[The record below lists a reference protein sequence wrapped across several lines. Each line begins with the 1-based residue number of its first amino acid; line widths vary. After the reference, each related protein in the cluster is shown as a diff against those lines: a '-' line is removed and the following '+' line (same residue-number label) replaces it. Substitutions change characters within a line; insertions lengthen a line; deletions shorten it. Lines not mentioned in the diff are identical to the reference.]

1 MKNEIRNL
9 LTQADSEKQQGNIE
23 VATKT
28 LDEAKNL
35 LQNVA
40 GIQKSN
46 RNDTSGDTK
55 EIIYLHKY
63 GNILY
68 GIEEYEQSLKYYK
81 EIAEKQLKPKVNIY
95 KALGDCLR
103 KLTRYDEALE
113 QYDKGLKAY
122 KNDRSASSEDKAAVY
137 NSIGLTYVVKAQ
149 NEEALKAFEDAINA
163 RTKNPNP
170 LYYCNKGSIL
180 LSITGRKEEG
190 LNCFNEAVTLV
201 NKGKIEGLTKQN
213 ITYITEILA
222 SYIELENK
230 VKGIQTKFGGIQSKA
245 DAEQLHELQEKY
257 NKLQE
262 NHNELVE
269 IVKNNTLKQEDH
281 NELVEARNMELTEK
295 MNKVATNVQLL
306 DEGLQVVVE
315 GLQVAT
321 ENIVEIKEQL
331 ISFVTKDEFEKL
343 KSTSTE
349 ITNLF
354 DNKLEIIITELDG
367 QKKMIVHIDDTLT
380 KANVGTE
387 VEIKEKFELLEKE
400 YGSEVC
406 EYATKFYCTLSD
418 CLLAYKLISTGLI
431 KGKGDDY
438 SSIIKKISDGLGLA
452 GKFFPPLGIAGGGIG
467 VINGFYEKYTEVK
480 LIRTAKK
487 VADSISGFILPK
499 DLDMA
504 LASSAIDIA
513 KIKASNVILSK
524 EKKPE
529 GIDKAKEWLS
539 KVLDKLE
546 LKITKIPSVSKNEVS
561 KMVLE
566 DVVLFI
572 YSIVK
577 SDDQLVGNNEDVNI
591 LGQKIVAQFKND
603 VGIKQLLNELYN
615 KANPNAET
623 TKQVHFLNEVV
634 YDNPLL
640 NNLGLMKDVSKLWG
654 GNFNEVLKL
663 SKELNPYLIEEAIEN
678 NDPFIV
684 LGGLLSLADNSSECI

>member
-1 MKNEIRNL
+1 MKDRVLKL

-23 VATKT
+23 VATNT

-35 LQNVA
+35 LQDVA

-137 NSIGLTYVVKAQ
+137 NSIGLTYVVEAQ

-163 RTKNPNP
+163 RTRNPNP
-170 LYYCNKGSIL
+170 LYYCNKGSVL

-222 SYIELENK
+222 PYIELENK
-230 VKGIQTKFGGIQSKA
+230 VKGIQAQIKGSTNNELVK
-245 DAEQLHELQEKY
+245 ELQECKE
-257 NKLQE
+257 KLNALEKSFMNYTSTQDNINASFE
-262 NHNELVE
+262 SG
-269 IVKNNTLKQEDH
+269 
-281 NELVEARNMELTEK
+281 LTEQK
-295 MNKVATNVQLL
+295 KIKEDIKVVTEKVGVLER
-306 DEGLQVVVE
+306 D
-315 GLQVAT
+315 LQVAT
-321 ENIVEIKEQL
+321 GNIEEIKEQL
-331 ISFVTKDEFEKL
+331 YQLVTKEEFEKL
-343 KSTSTE
+343 QSTYK
-349 ITNLF
+349 
-354 DNKLEIIITELDG
+354 DEIISLYDNQLKIIETDVNGIKEW
-367 QKKMIVHIDDTLT
+367 KVYIDDILT
-380 KANVGTE
+380 KANVDTE
-387 VEIKEKFELLEKE
+387 VEIKKKFELLEKE
-400 YGSEVC
+400 HGSEVC

-480 LIRTAKK
+480 LVRTAKK

-546 LKITKIPSVSKNEVS
+546 SKITKIPSVSKNEVS

-640 NNLGLMKDVSKLWG
+640 NNLGLMKDVTKLWG